1 MSKILGEWEVL
12 LNEAAALDG
21 KLNDIRPGE
30 SKFYFYH
37 WVNHRRLNMIETI
50 LMNGFELELYGP
62 HEYTMIYWFAD
73 YLMSYRY
80 NTYVQLLESLPAK
93 TDNSPRSTPASP
105 SNNGQREFEVLHEL
119 NSIRQAL
126 NLAVLRVSQP
136 VSNLSLDECISSHT
150 PV

>member
-1 MSKILGEWEVL
+1 MSKVLGEWEVL

-21 KLNDIRPGE
+21 KMNDIRPGE

-50 LMNGFELELYGP
+50 LMNGFELELYGA

-80 NTYVQLLESLPAK
+80 NTYVQLLESLPANNG
-93 TDNSPRSTPASP
+93 NSPRNSPALPSTG
-105 SNNGQREFEVLHEL
+105 GQREFEVLHEL
-119 NSIRQAL
+119 NSIKQAL
-126 NLAVLRVSQP
+126 NLGVLRVSQLM
-136 VSNLSLDECISSHT
+136 SNS
-150 PV
+150 